1 MYLVRSHERAR
12 ADAMVGLQSADVARV
27 VTWPG
32 TVAVQASEARPQRK
46 RRMEGGREGRVQSQ
60 RRQEQMAVAS
70 RAPDQQPTPDPRPH
84 MPNLVGLLDEPTG
97 P

>member
-1 MYLVRSHERAR
+1 MEGL
-12 ADAMVGLQSADVARV
+12 MPCLQSADVARV

-84 MPNLVGLLDEPTG
+84 MPNLVGLLDKPTG